1 MLSPNGGR
9 VRWSVLGLVS
19 LVACPA
25 ADSGSKDAALYVAEL
40 EPLVRENGLVADTM
54 LHLAADVHDARAD
67 GPIVRQRWERDVVP
81 LADHLRDQAAAIQPP
96 PAWAQHHKDLVD
108 IWTTRADAYHDAGEA
123 VALADA
129 ERWKLARQNA
139 DAAKLREETWFQEV
153 NKRLAGHNMSVD
165 QFP

>member
-1 MLSPNGGR
+1 M
-9 VRWSVLGLVS
+9 RWWSLGLVL
-19 LVACPA
+19 LVGCPQA
-25 ADSGSKDAALYVAEL
+25 NSGANDAALYVAEL

-54 LHLAADVHDARAD
+54 LHLAADVHDGRAD
-67 GPIVRQRWERDVVP
+67 GSVALQRWERDIVP
-81 LADHLRDQAAAIQPP
+81 LADHLRDQAAAVQPP

-108 IWTTRADAYHDAGEA
+108 IWTTRADAYHDAAEA
-123 VALADA
+123 VQLADA

-153 NKRLAGHNMSVD
+153 NKRLADYNISLD